1 MGCCASGNSNRVK
14 EPIKVLR
21 HREEYVEDE
30 KEGDDEKG
38 NYEKKQTQNYTAQ
51 EQTSKPLE
59 IMPPPNNQAPEVKP
73 RVEQKENPETELQ
86 NGQLRLD
93 QHTEGNE
100 LNGVPLQM
108 HKESQHVEKIITGE
122 EIIKIA
128 RKDHEQVGNMEMSG
142 FHENKDFKSDDNIV
156 ESRQR
161 LHSEESTYKLTK
173 EQHDE
178 ILRFVDERKSAM
190 QGQIFALYQ
199 SLNQNISEE
208 ETLAFIIED
217 LKSGNKDI
225 ENCLDDVRSHRF
237 QDDELYLRNLIE
249 KTDIIKKIIF
259 SYGTYKK
266 NLKTYREFKE
276 ETLSTLLAIDP
287 RIEENSLSYM
297 RLSMMNGY
305 QSRSRPS
312 DRPPTSLTFIPKEEH
327 QEIEEYQANLMEDQV
342 DLRLELK

>member
-1 MGCCASGNSNRVK
+1 MTG
-14 EPIKVLR
+14 
-21 HREEYVEDE
+21 
-30 KEGDDEKG
+30 
-38 NYEKKQTQNYTAQ
+38 
-51 EQTSKPLE
+51 
-59 IMPPPNNQAPEVKP
+59 PPNDQAPEASA
-73 RVEQKENPETELQ
+73 RAERKENPETDLR
-86 NGQLRLD
+86 NGQLRFD
-93 QHTEGNE
+93 QQTEGNE
-100 LNGVPLQM
+100 LNSLPLQM

-122 EIIKIA
+122 EIIKIT
-128 RKDHEQVGNMEMSG
+128 RKDPEHIGNMEMSG

-161 LHSEESTYKLTK
+161 LHSEDSTYKLTK

-199 SLNQNISEE
+199 SLNQNIREE
-208 ETLAFIIED
+208 EILPFIIED

-225 ENCLDDVRSHRF
+225 ENCLDDIRSHRF
-237 QDDELYLRNLIE
+237 QDDDIYLRNLNE

-276 ETLSTLLAIDP
+276 ETISTLVSVDP
-287 RIEENSLSYM
+287 RIEENSLAYL

-312 DRPPTSLTFIPKEEH
+312 DRPPTSLTFIPREEH
-327 QEIEEYQANLMEDQV
+327 QEVEEYQANLMEDQV